1 MTSFFGSVF
10 WLLVTLGVLV
20 TFHEFGHY
28 WVARRCGVKV
38 LRFSVGF
45 GRAIWKRIGRDGTEY
60 QIAAIPLGGYVKML
74 DAREG
79 EVDPALRDQEFTG
92 KSVWKRIAIVA
103 AGPGFNLIFTI
114 VAFWAMFML
123 GKPDVAP
130 VVTATPNSMAAV
142 AGVQPGD
149 RILAVDGEP
158 VSTWSDSM
166 AAVANALLGRQPLP
180 LTVRDADGAQRQLVL
195 PLNQLPAGQ
204 DVGHYLDT
212 LGLKLAPP
220 PAIAATVMA
229 GQPAA
234 LAGMQGGDRIVSVN
248 GKSVTDFSAFGELV
262 QKEAATSPTLALV
275 VDRNGQRLKLDV
287 TTRFES
293 LQGQPAR
300 WVMGVGSPVTEL
312 ATLHYGPLRA
322 LSASLETTWRNTTQT
337 FGMLGKMLTGEASTK
352 NLSGVIGI
360 AEVANASASM
370 GLPWF
375 LQFLALVSLSLAI
388 LNLLPIPVLDGGHL
402 LYYLVE
408 LVKGSPVSEQVMI
421 VGQYIGLALLFT
433 LMGLAFYNDIHR
445 MLLS

>member
-158 VSTWSDSM
+158 VTTWSDSM
-166 AAVANALLGRQPLP
+166 AAVANATLGRQPLP

>member
-45 GRAIWKRIGRDGTEY
+45 GNAIWKRIGRDGTEY

-79 EVDPALRDQEFTG
+79 EVDPALREQEFTG
-92 KSVWKRIAIVA
+92 KSVWQRIAIVA

-114 VAFWAMFML
+114 VAFWLMFML
-123 GKPDVAP
+123 GRPDVAP
-130 VVTATPNSMAAV
+130 VVTATPQSLAAS
-142 AGVQPGD
+142 AGIQPGD
-149 RILAVDGEP
+149 RILSIDGRA
-158 VSTWSDSM
+158 VSTWTDSM
-166 AAVANALLGRQPLP
+166 DAVANALLGRAPLP
-180 LTVRDADGAQRQLVL
+180 LTVRGQDGRARELVL
-195 PLNQLPAGQ
+195 PLDELPPGQ
-204 DVGHYLDT
+204 DVGQYLGK

-220 PAIAATVMA
+220 PAIAATVMS

-248 GKSVTDFSAFGELV
+248 GQPVGDFAAFGKLV
-262 QKEAATSPTLALV
+262 QAEAVKSPTLAIAVERAGRPL
-275 VDRNGQRLKLDV
+275 QLDV
-287 TTRFES
+287 TAKWES
-293 LQGQPAR
+293 LEGQPPK
-300 WVMGVGSPVTEL
+300 WVMGVSAPAIEP
-312 ATLHYGPLRA
+312 ATVSYGPVKA
-322 LSASLETTWRNTTQT
+322 MAASLGTTWRNTTQT
-337 FGMLGKMLTGEASTK
+337 FGMLGKMLTGEASTR

-360 AEVANASASM
+360 AEVANASAGM

-402 LYYLVE
+402 LYYVVE
-408 LVKGSPVSEQVMI
+408 LIKGSPVSEQAMV

>member
-1 MTSFFGSVF
+1 
-10 WLLVTLGVLV
+10 
-20 TFHEFGHY
+20 
-28 WVARRCGVKV
+28 
-38 LRFSVGF
+38 
-45 GRAIWKRIGRDGTEY
+45 
-60 QIAAIPLGGYVKML
+60 
-74 DAREG
+74 
-79 EVDPALRDQEFTG
+79 
-92 KSVWKRIAIVA
+92 
-103 AGPGFNLIFTI
+103 
-114 VAFWAMFML
+114 
-123 GKPDVAP
+123 
-130 VVTATPNSMAAV
+130 
-142 AGVQPGD
+142 
-149 RILAVDGEP
+149 
-158 VSTWSDSM
+158 M

>member
-1 MTSFFGSVF
+1 
-10 WLLVTLGVLV
+10 
-20 TFHEFGHY
+20 
-28 WVARRCGVKV
+28 
-38 LRFSVGF
+38 
-45 GRAIWKRIGRDGTEY
+45 
-60 QIAAIPLGGYVKML
+60 
-74 DAREG
+74 
-79 EVDPALRDQEFTG
+79 
-92 KSVWKRIAIVA
+92 VWKRIAIVA

-130 VVTATPNSMAAV
+130 VVTAAPHSMAAA

-149 RILAVDGEP
+149 RILAVDGDP
-158 VSTWSDSM
+158 VTTWSDSM
-166 AAVANALLGRQPLP
+166 AAVANATLGRQPLP
-180 LTVRDADGAQRQLVL
+180 LTVRDKDGRQRQLVL
-195 PLNQLPAGQ
+195 PLDQLPAGQ
-204 DVGHYLDT
+204 DVGQYLDT

-220 PAIAATVMA
+220 PAVAATVMA

-234 LAGMQGGDRIVSVN
+234 LAGMQAGDRIVSVN
-248 GKSVTDFSAFGELV
+248 GKAVTDFSAFGDLV
-262 QKEAATSPTLALV
+262 QQQAARSPTLALV
-275 VDRNGQRLKLDV
+275 VDRNGQRLKLEV

-322 LSASLETTWRNTTQT
+322 LGASLETTWRNTTQT

>member
-45 GRAIWKRIGRDGTEY
+45 GNAIWKRIGRDGTEY

-79 EVDPALRDQEFTG
+79 EVDPALREQEFTG

-114 VAFWAMFML
+114 VAFWLMFML
-123 GKPDVAP
+123 GRPDVAP
-130 VVTATPNSMAAV
+130 VVTATPQSLAAS
-142 AGVQPGD
+142 AGIQPGD
-149 RILAVDGEP
+149 RILSIDGRAVT
-158 VSTWSDSM
+158 TWTDSM
-166 AAVANALLGRQPLP
+166 DVVANALLGRAPLP
-180 LTVRDADGAQRQLVL
+180 LTVRGQDGRSRELVL
-195 PLNQLPAGQ
+195 PLDELPPGQ
-204 DVGHYLDT
+204 DVGQYLGK

-220 PAIAATVMA
+220 PAIAATVMP

-248 GKSVTDFSAFGELV
+248 GQPVSDFIAFGKLV
-262 QKEAATSPTLALV
+262 QAEAVKSPRLAIGIE
-275 VDRNGQRLKLDV
+275 RAGRPQQLDV
-287 TTRFES
+287 TAKWES
-293 LQGQPAR
+293 LEGQPQK
-300 WVMGVGSPVTEL
+300 WVMGVGAPPAET
-312 ATLHYGPLRA
+312 ATVSYGPVKA
-322 LSASLETTWRNTTQT
+322 LAASFGTTWRNTTQT
-337 FGMLGKMLTGEASTK
+337 FSMLGKMLTGEASTR

-408 LVKGSPVSEQVMI
+408 LIKGSPVSEQAMV

>member
-45 GRAIWKRIGRDGTEY
+45 GRAIWKRTGRDGTEY

-79 EVDPALRDQEFTG
+79 EVDPALRAQEFTG

-130 VVTATPNSMAAV
+130 VVTATPNSMAAA
-142 AGVQPGD
+142 AGIQPGD
-149 RILAVDGEP
+149 RILAVDGAP
-158 VSTWSDSM
+158 VTTWSDSM

-234 LAGMQGGDRIVSVN
+234 LAGMQGGDRIISVN
-248 GKSVTDFSAFGELV
+248 GKAVTDFSAFGDLV
-262 QKEAATSPTLALV
+262 QQEAATSPTLALV
-275 VDRNGQRLKLDV
+275 VNRNGQRLKLDV

-337 FGMLGKMLTGEASTK
+337 FSMLGKMLTGEASTK

>member
-45 GRAIWKRIGRDGTEY
+45 GRAIWKRVGRDGTEY

-79 EVDPALRDQEFTG
+79 EVDPALRAQEFTG

-158 VSTWSDSM
+158 VTTWSDSM
-166 AAVANALLGRQPLP
+166 AAVANATLGRQPLP

>member
-1 MTSFFGSVF
+1 MTPFFGSVF

-45 GRAIWKRIGRDGTEY
+45 GTALWKRVGRDGTEY

-92 KSVWKRIAIVA
+92 KPVWKRIAIVA
-103 AGPGFNLIFTI
+103 AGPGFNLIFTLA
-114 VAFWAMFML
+114 AFWLMFML
-123 GKPDVAP
+123 GRPDVAP
-130 VVTATPNSMAAV
+130 VVTATPQSIAAR
-142 AGVQPGD
+142 AGVQAGD
-149 RILAVDGEP
+149 RILEVDGRQ
-158 VSTWSDSM
+158 VSSWTDSM
-166 AAVANALLGRQPLP
+166 DAVANALLGREPLP
-180 LTVRDADGAQRQLVL
+180 LTVRGRDGHPRDLIL
-195 PLNQLPAGQ
+195 PLNELPAGQ
-204 DVGHYLDT
+204 DVAQYLDK
-212 LGLKLAPP
+212 LGLQLAPP
-220 PAIAATVMA
+220 PAVAATVMA

-234 LAGMQGGDRIVSVN
+234 LAGMRGGDRIVSVN
-248 GKSVTDFSAFGELV
+248 GKPVSDFVAFGKQV
-262 QKEAATSPTLALV
+262 QADAIVSPRLAVVVERDGRMLPLTVAA
-275 VDRNGQRLKLDV
+275 RW
-287 TTRFES
+287 ES
-293 LQGQPAR
+293 LEGQPQK
-300 WVMGVGSPVTEL
+300 WVMGVGASPIET
-312 ATLHYGPLRA
+312 ATVRYGPVKA
-322 LSASLETTWRNTTQT
+322 LAASFSTTWRNTTQT
-337 FGMLGKMLTGEASTK
+337 FGMLGKMLTGEASTR

-360 AEVANASASM
+360 AEVANQSASM

-408 LVKGSPVSEQVMI
+408 LIKGSPVSEQAMI